1 MQRPFGAH
9 IWTVGPCLFCRASV
23 GGQVLRRTLEH
34 VAVLGKFVV
43 ISKYVD
49 GYMTGTAEGVPF
61 SIRAGNIV
69 LRDFA
74 RPFIGLQYPSVLE
87 AVMIPHRI
95 LDLHGA
101 EIPAL
106 RVMRKDALDAAPLAS
121 MLSEIFDRLQ
131 GESQAISLRT
141 LEQFLAC
148 AKESLLAPP
157 YQPSARLS
165 ARHAQRVAIHDFIES
180 NLDQLDLSADRI
192 LPEFGVSR
200 ATLYRL
206 FEDEGGVRKYIV
218 DRRLFRALLDI
229 SGAGR
234 RRGKIQAAAK
244 RWGFSSAANFNRSV
258 RQVFGGTPGSLFSE
272 PAEDERRFDR
282 RYVGSEGL
290 SRDVWM

>member
-1 MQRPFGAH
+1 MQRPFGVH

-23 GGQVLRRTLEH
+23 GGQVLSRTLEH

-43 ISKYVD
+43 VSRYVS
-49 GYMTGTAEGVPF
+49 GHMTGTAEGEPF
-61 SIRAGNIV
+61 GIRTGNIV

-74 RPFIGLQYPSVLE
+74 RPFVGLQYPSVIE

-95 LDLHGA
+95 LDLYGA

-106 RVMRKDALDAAPLAS
+106 RVMREGAPEAQPLAS
-121 MLSEIFDRLQ
+121 MLNDIFGRLR
-131 GESQAISLRT
+131 GEPHVFSLRA
-141 LEQFLAC
+141 LEHLLAC
-148 AKESLLAPP
+148 AKGSLLAPP
-157 YQPSARLS
+157 NQLSARLS
-165 ARHAQRVAIHDFIES
+165 ARSAQRAAINRFIEE
-180 NLDQLDLSADRI
+180 NLGQLDLSAERI

-229 SGAGR
+229 SDAGR
-234 RRGKIQAAAK
+234 RRGKIQEAAK
-244 RWGFSSAANFNRSV
+244 RWGFSSAANFNRSI

-272 PAEDERRFDR
+272 PAQDRRHVDR
-282 RYVGSEGL
+282 RYVDSDGL
-290 SRDVWM
+290 IRDA